1 LDAQV
6 VSIALN
12 VCTAIPPPHSQSQER
27 LVYPTQKPVALHE
40 RIITASS
47 NGGGVV
53 LDPFCGCGTAIHAA
67 QKLGRRWIGIDV
79 THLAIGLIEKRM
91 HEGYDTAEGPL
102 QFEVVGVPRD
112 KDSAL
117 RLAAEKPHDF
127 QNWFCLKVGGY
138 PLDGGRKGADRGVD
152 GHFYPY
158 ENSRDTA
165 TGVISVKAGANI
177 GVAMIRDL
185 RGVMEREGYP
195 FGLFLSAY
203 EPTGPMKAEAAAAG
217 VHETEFGRF
226 PRLQILTPADL
237 FHGAGAKLPPL
248 APINRRHARVE
259 TRASHKAGGQGKL
272 L

>member
-1 LDAQV
+1 
-6 VSIALN
+6 
-12 VCTAIPPPHSQSQER
+12 
-27 LVYPTQKPVALHE
+27 
-40 RIITASS
+40 
-47 NGGGVV
+47 V
-53 LDPFCGCGTAIHAA
+53 LDPFCGCGTAIDAA
-67 QKLGRRWIGIDV
+67 QKLGRKWVGIDI
-79 THLAIGLIEKRM
+79 THLAIGLVEKRM
-91 HEGYDTAEGPL
+91 HDAYDTEAGETKVVLP
-102 QFEVVGVPRD
+102 FEVIGVPKD

-158 ENSRDTA
+158 ENSRDTS
-165 TGVISVKAGANI
+165 TGVISVKAGQNI

-237 FHGAGAKLPPL
+237 FHGPGARLPPL

-259 TRASHKAGGQGKL
+259 TRASHKEGGQGKL

>member
-1 LDAQV
+1 
-6 VSIALN
+6 
-12 VCTAIPPPHSQSQER
+12 
-27 LVYPTQKPVALHE
+27 
-40 RIITASS
+40 
-47 NGGGVV
+47 
-53 LDPFCGCGTAIHAA
+53 
-67 QKLGRRWIGIDV
+67 
-79 THLAIGLIEKRM
+79 M
-91 HEGYDTAEGPL
+91 HEGYDTDAGPL
-102 QFEVVGVPRD
+102 QFDVIGVPKD

-158 ENSRDTA
+158 ESSRETS
-165 TGVISVKAGANI
+165 TGVISVKAGHNI

-185 RGVMEREGYP
+185 RAVMERDGCA

-203 EPTGPMKAEAAAAG
+203 EPTRPMLAEAAGMG
-217 VHETEFGRF
+217 VHENDFGRF
-226 PRLQILTPADL
+226 PRLQIVTPADL
-237 FHGAGAKLPPL
+237 FHGAATKLPPL

-259 TRASHKAGGQGKL
+259 TRASHKPGGQGSL